1 MSLKQNEVHEL
12 GGLTGMLYMTSHDA
26 KLVVD
31 DRLFNNLLSTASSSL
46 RYTLFAGVAVG
57 RQNRV
62 TAVRQRLVW

>member
-31 DRLFNNLLSTASSSL
+31 DIDSSIIS
-46 RYTLFAGVAVG
+46 
-57 RQNRV
+57 
-62 TAVRQRLVW
+62 